1 MVQIILTDKDYN
13 EGNLDYIRFTL
24 SELLEQAECRTGIA
38 RAGGRSALSVECPA
52 YYADIVKR
60 ELCDKTADVIA
71 VNYKYDYFKRRIPT
85 GGLGGIEKELLM
97 TSLIA
102 ADLEEDKRY
111 TYGRLKGFGDIAI
124 DGIFHFRL
132 RPLKAKWQGIVNCI
146 PEYFRG
152 SQLKDFITYL
162 LEDKKRKV
170 FVEDEKVYDA
180 QYRRLTRGELMDKG
194 MEEGRIVREVLLSG
208 CGEVEVHSPLPATDE
223 KYLKEYFG
231 DKIILGRGY
240 FS

>member
-1 MVQIILTDKDYN
+1 MVQITFTDKDYN

-24 SELLEQAECRTGIA
+24 RELLEQAECRA
-38 RAGGRSALSVECPA
+38 NVRRAGGRSVLTVDCPA

-60 ELCDKTADVIA
+60 ELCDKAADVIA
-71 VNYKYDYFKRRIPT
+71 VNYKYDYFKKNIPA
-85 GGLGGIEKELLM
+85 GGLGSIEKELLL

-111 TYGRLKGFGDIAI
+111 AFGRLTGFESAAI

-132 RPLKAKWQGIVNCI
+132 RPLKAKWLGIVNCM

-152 SQLKDFITYL
+152 AQLKDFIVYL

-194 MEEGRIVREVLLSG
+194 LEEGRIVREVLLSG
-208 CGEVEVHSPLPATDE
+208 CGEVEIHSPLPATDE